1 MPQRQRWPLQTQ
13 VAAVQMQTR
22 IRNMMS
28 DICYSCPTSNWP
40 TLTGILTSTLSFR
53 EPAVQ
58 DRHLADS
65 WVVPWG
71 PGLRSDLVVE
81 WEGFKAA
88 RAALA
93 GTTSPAAAREQVG
106 SLKRVVIIRCL
117 C

>member
-1 MPQRQRWPLQTQ
+1 MRERQRGDGSPN
-13 VAAVQMQTR
+13 VDSERDA
-22 IRNMMS
+22 S
-28 DICYSCPTSNWP
+28 
-40 TLTGILTSTLSFR
+40 LTPVLELMHVRSVNRVSHSK

-71 PGLRSDLVVE
+71 PGMRSDLVVE

-106 SLKRVVIIRCL
+106 TLKRVLLARYL
-117 C
+117 R

>member
-1 MPQRQRWPLQTQ
+1 MH
-13 VAAVQMQTR
+13 VKSV
-22 IRNMMS
+22 NMVS
-28 DICYSCPTSNWP
+28 ESK
-40 TLTGILTSTLSFR
+40 

-71 PGLRSDLVVE
+71 PGMRSDLVVE

-106 SLKRVVIIRCL
+106 TLKRVLLARYL
-117 C
+117 R